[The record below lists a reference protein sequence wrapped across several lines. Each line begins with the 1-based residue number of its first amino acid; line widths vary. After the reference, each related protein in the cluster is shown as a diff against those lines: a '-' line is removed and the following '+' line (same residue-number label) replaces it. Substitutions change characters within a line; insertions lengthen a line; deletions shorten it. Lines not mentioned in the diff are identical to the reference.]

1 MNKVKW
7 IIISL
12 VAVALFAVMVV
23 QAKSDK
29 QVQSK
34 QIVPKT
40 ASEITIAPDNS
51 SPQPVSADSKQGYQL
66 KTDVLDSFGGELESD
81 NYIIPVSSGGEPSGI
96 GISVSTTYG
105 IEAGFVLASK
115 IKRGDVSANG
125 TVDMGDAIYILN
137 YLFKGG
143 TDPCPMETGD
153 VNCTGLVDLGDAI
166 FLLNYLFKG
175 GVAPSC

>member
-7 IIISL
+7 MMISF
-12 VAVALFAVMVV
+12 VATALLAVMVV
-23 QAKSDK
+23 QAESDK
-29 QVQSK
+29 QVQPE
-34 QIVPKT
+34 QVAPRT
-40 ASEITIAPDNS
+40 AS
-51 SPQPVSADSKQGYQL
+51 VDSKQGYQL
-66 KTDVLDSFGGELESD
+66 VTDVLDGFGGKSESV
-81 NYIIPVSSGGEPSGI
+81 NYIIPVNSGGEPSGI

-115 IKRGDVSANG
+115 IKRGDVNANR
-125 TVDMGDAIYILN
+125 TVDLGDAIYILN

-175 GVAPSC
+175 GMAPSC